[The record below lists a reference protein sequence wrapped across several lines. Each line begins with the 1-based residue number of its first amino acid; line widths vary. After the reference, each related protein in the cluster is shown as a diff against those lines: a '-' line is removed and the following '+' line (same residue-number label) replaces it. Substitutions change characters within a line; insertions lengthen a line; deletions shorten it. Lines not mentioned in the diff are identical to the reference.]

1 MKRRIGRIWSPR
13 LAGLLSAA
21 SLAAPVAALMALY
34 DSLSWLHLAIAVGVS
49 VPFYF
54 LGRNKVLLERYHPG
68 WRGED

>member
-1 MKRRIGRIWSPR
+1 MVRITSPT
-13 LAGLLSAA
+13 LAGTLSAA
-21 SLAAPVAALMALY
+21 SLVAPVVAVMAY
-34 DSLSWLHLAIAVGVS
+34 CYYWSWLYFAIALGAA